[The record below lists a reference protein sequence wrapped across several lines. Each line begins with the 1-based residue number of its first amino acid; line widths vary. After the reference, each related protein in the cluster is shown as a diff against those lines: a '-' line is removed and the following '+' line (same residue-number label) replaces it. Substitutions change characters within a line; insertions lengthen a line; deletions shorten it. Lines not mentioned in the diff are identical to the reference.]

1 MNTQLW
7 IQHFEDNAV
16 RSQALRL
23 PAAPCTL
30 PDRIRGP
37 LMASLAVFQLGESGG
52 GTRLRRYARATA
64 PIASLRGYQ
73 RAIDLFIAEEQ
84 GHAELLGR
92 VLDHL
97 GGSRL
102 TKQWTNS
109 VFRRLRVLVNLEFNI
124 QVLLTAELIAEVY
137 YGTLLLRVND
147 DAVRVM
153 SRKILADEMRHLA
166 FQRDFLSDRLAQ
178 FSPSRLRWWLRQ
190 FRFIHHC
197 TALVVA
203 WDHRHFLHAIGMSPR
218 LFMRRAVTACTHFER
233 RLLRQVEAVN
243 DTAIA
248 VTSIP
253 QSEQRETPSE
263 AVRRA
268 A

>member
-1 MNTQLW
+1 MNTSFW
-7 IQHFEDNAV
+7 IQHFDANAF
-16 RSQALRL
+16 RSRALRL
-23 PAAPCTL
+23 PASPCTL

-64 PIASLRGYQ
+64 PVESLRGYQ
-73 RAIDLFIAEEQ
+73 RAVDLFIAEEQ

-102 TKQWTNS
+102 SKQWTNS
-109 VFRRLRVLVNLEFNI
+109 IFRRLRVLVNLEFNI

-147 DAVRVM
+147 EVVRVM

-178 FSPSRLRWWLRQ
+178 FSPAGLRWWLRQ
-190 FRFIHHC
+190 FRFIHLC
-197 TALVVA
+197 TTLVVA
-203 WDHRHFLHAIGMSPR
+203 WDHRRCLRAIGTSPR
-218 LFMRRAVTACTHFER
+218 LFIQRAVTARSHFER
-233 RLLRQVEAVN
+233 RLSRRVCAVEADANHRAPVAPASRPVTPPE
-243 DTAIA
+243 TA
-248 VTSIP
+248 
-253 QSEQRETPSE
+253 
-263 AVRRA
+263 RRA